1 MLEPLRRKYM
11 ISKINDIEERNDRKI
26 IIDNLTKKKICL
38 VMMLVTLESRIIN

>member
-1 MLEPLRRKYM
+1 M

>member
-1 MLEPLRRKYM
+1 M
-11 ISKINDIEERNDRKI
+11 ISKINDIEERNDSKI

>member
-1 MLEPLRRKYM
+1 M

-38 VMMLVTLESRIIN
+38 VMMLVRLESRIIN